1 MNSKNIKWWILWLL
15 LSSALGGYY
24 GYAFIG
30 DDKAPLLPGITSH
43 GHYQI
48 ELACD
53 SCHGDAFGGG
63 EALQQACVRCHADE
77 LKAARDLHPRSKF
90 TDPRNADSVALLDAR
105 YCVTCHREHKP
116 EVTHAMGVTLA
127 DDLCFTCHQDVAKE
141 RPSHKDMAFDSCA
154 SAGCHNYHDNQA
166 LYENFL
172 VKHGGEPAQLKNQVV
187 AQRNLHQWSLAV
199 APHAVVPLEAADAD
213 APADK
218 LLKPEAFQHW
228 VNSAHSDGGVN
239 CSDCHL
245 QKDKSW
251 IDRPGVK
258 VCEACHGQE
267 VQGFAQGKHGMRL
280 AQGMSPMMPA
290 MARLPMKND
299 ATKRGLDCNSCH
311 GAHSG
316 DLKQA
321 AVESCLSCHNDE
333 HSKNYPTSAHARLW
347 QQEQADK
354 GAPGSGISCATCHLP
369 REVLRLQGEPR
380 IAVQHNQNFNL
391 RPNEKMVRG
400 VCMSCHGYEFS
411 INALADAALIK
422 NNFSSAPGVVV
433 KSTGMALAREAEK
446 GSRSK

>member
-1 MNSKNIKWWILWLL
+1 
-15 LSSALGGYY
+15 
-24 GYAFIG
+24 
-30 DDKAPLLPGITSH
+30 
-43 GHYQI
+43 
-48 ELACD
+48 
-53 SCHGDAFGGG
+53 
-63 EALQQACVRCHADE
+63 
-77 LKAARDLHPRSKF
+77 
-90 TDPRNADSVALLDAR
+90 
-105 YCVTCHREHKP
+105 
-116 EVTHAMGVTLA
+116 
-127 DDLCFTCHQDVAKE
+127 
-141 RPSHKDMAFDSCA
+141 
-154 SAGCHNYHDNQA
+154 
-166 LYENFL
+166 
-172 VKHGGEPAQLKNQVV
+172 
-187 AQRNLHQWSLAV
+187 
-199 APHAVVPLEAADAD
+199 
-213 APADK
+213 
-218 LLKPEAFQHW
+218 
-228 VNSAHSDGGVN
+228 VN

-267 VQGFAQGKHGMRL
+267 VQGFTQGKHGMRL
-280 AQGMSPMMPA
+280 AQGMSPITPA

-321 AVESCLSCHNDE
+321 AVDSCLSCHNDE

-347 QQEQADK
+347 QQEQSGK

-369 REVLRLQGEPR
+369 RETQRLQGEPR
-380 IAVQHNQNFNL
+380 IAVQHNQNLNL

>member
-1 MNSKNIKWWILWLL
+1 MNSRNIKWWILWLL

-63 EALQQACVRCHADE
+63 EALQEACVRCHADE
-77 LKAARDLHPRSKF
+77 LKAARDSHPRSKF

-116 EVTHAMGVTLA
+116 EVTHAMGVTLP
-127 DDLCFTCHQDVAKE
+127 DDICFTCHQDVAKE

-199 APHAVVPLEAADAD
+199 APHTVVPLEAADAD

-218 LLKPEAFQHW
+218 QLKPEAFQHW
-228 VNSAHSDGGVN
+228 VNSAHADGGVN

-267 VQGFAQGKHGMRL
+267 VQGFTKGKHGMRL
-280 AQGMSPMMPA
+280 AQGMSPITPA

-299 ATKRGLDCNSCH
+299 APKRGLDCNSCH

-333 HSKNYPTSAHARLW
+333 HSKNYPNSAHARLW
-347 QQEQADK
+347 QQELA
-354 GAPGSGISCATCHLP
+354 GEGVPGSGISCATCHLP
-369 REVLRLQGEPR
+369 RETQRLQGEPR
-380 IAVQHNQNFNL
+380 IAVQHNQNLNL

-422 NNFSSAPGVVV
+422 NNFSSAPGVVI